1 MKVIDNFLDQD
12 SFNHFKN
19 IITGQYFPWYFNNQ
33 KVLDDNH
40 LDNYQFVNTF
50 KDGNTAM
57 PLLDVFKEKL
67 NVSNFLRAKLNCT
80 TKTNKIFE
88 FKSHRDLDVNCL
100 VSIFYINSNNGYTKF
115 ENGQK
120 IESIENRLITF
131 DNNLK
136 HNGTSSTNSQTR
148 IVLNL
153 CYEKN

>member
-57 PLLDVFKEKL
+57 PLLDVFKEKF

-136 HNGTSSTNSQTR
+136 HNGTTSTNSQTR

>member
-67 NVSNFLRAKLNCT
+67 NVFNFLRAKLNCT
-80 TKTNKIFE
+80 TRTNKIFE

-100 VSIFYINSNNGYTKF
+100 ISIFYINSNNGYTKF

-136 HNGTSSTNSQTR
+136 HNGTTSTNSQTR

>member
-120 IESIENRLITF
+120 
-131 DNNLK
+131 
-136 HNGTSSTNSQTR
+136 
-148 IVLNL
+148 LNL
-153 CYEKN
+153 Y

>member
-80 TKTNKIFE
+80 TRTNKIFE

-131 DNNLK
+131 NNNLK
-136 HNGTSSTNSQTR
+136 HNGTTSTNSQTR

>member
-1 MKVIDNFLDQD
+1 MKVIDNFLDLN

-80 TKTNKIFE
+80 TRTNKIFE
-88 FKSHRDLDVNCL
+88 FKSHKDLDINCL

-115 ENGQK
+115 ENGEK

-136 HNGTSSTNSQTR
+136 HYGTTSTNTQTR

>member
-33 KVLDDNH
+33 KVLEDNH

-80 TKTNKIFE
+80 TRTNKIFE

-131 DNNLK
+131 NNNLK
-136 HNGTSSTNSQTR
+136 HNEIGRASCR
-148 IVLNL
+148 ERV
-153 CYEKN
+153 